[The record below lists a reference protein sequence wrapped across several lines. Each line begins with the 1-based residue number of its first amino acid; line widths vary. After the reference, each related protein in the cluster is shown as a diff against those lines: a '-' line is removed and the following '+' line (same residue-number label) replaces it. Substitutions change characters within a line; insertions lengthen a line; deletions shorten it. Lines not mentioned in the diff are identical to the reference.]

1 MSHHGICCPNE
12 WATTPE
18 TMELLQS
25 LLAQPL
31 SEVLGIGDALPLG
44 GLCDAHI
51 LELFAL
57 AEDVQS
63 HFDVDYADKAY
74 ILHVYKAYIVSV
86 DRLSS
91 VGGVSPAF
99 LPPSRWEWVGAQAGG
114 VKSGRECLLCS
125 RQASFRP
132 VERCDLEKW
141 SRQPG

>member
-31 SEVLGIGDALPLG
+31 SEVLGISDALPLG

-74 ILHVYKAYIVSV
+74 ILHVMHHLLGGKKAGLTPPTEERRSTETMYALYTC
-86 DRLSS
+86 RMYALS
-91 VGGVSPAF
+91 A
-99 LPPSRWEWVGAQAGG
+99 
-114 VKSGRECLLCS
+114 
-125 RQASFRP
+125 
-132 VERCDLEKW
+132 
-141 SRQPG
+141 